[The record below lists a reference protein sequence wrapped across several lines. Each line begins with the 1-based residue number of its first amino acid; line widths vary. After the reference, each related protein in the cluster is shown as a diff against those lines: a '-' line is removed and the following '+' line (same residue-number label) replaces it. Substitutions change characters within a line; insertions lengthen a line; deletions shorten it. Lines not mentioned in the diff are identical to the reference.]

1 MKIIGVVRSLGERTE
16 DIAISELKKQVDKV
30 FLVRD
35 IKPFYK
41 TVIKCIDIALE
52 QNADYMITND
62 ADVIIKEGAV
72 KILLKHIKKTNSPL
86 VTGHTISKF
95 LGKRQGGVRIWSN
108 KKLKEIKQ
116 FLESNGEVIRPEADI
131 HKKFKGVLVNDVTS
145 THEYNQFY
153 RDIYD
158 RFVKHSIKHKDIS
171 STIKGFK
178 NNKDLDFKVAYHG
191 YFDKEKNF
199 KKSFPNLLEK
209 EEIYENN

>member
-16 DIAISELKKQVDKV
+16 EIAISELEKQVDEV
-30 FLVRD
+30 FLLRD

-62 ADVIIKEGAV
+62 ADVTIKEGAV
-72 KILLKHIKKTNSPL
+72 KILLNYIKKTNSPL
-86 VTGHTISKF
+86 VTSHAISKF

-108 KKLKEIKQ
+108 KNLKEIKQ
-116 FLESNGEVIRPEADI
+116 FLEKKREVIRPESDI
-131 HKKFKGVLVNDVTS
+131 HKEFNGLLIEEVTS
-145 THEYNQFY
+145 EHEYNQFY
-153 RDIYD
+153 KDIYD
-158 RFVKHSIKHKDIS
+158 RFVKHSIKHKKIS
-171 STIKGFK
+171 NIIKNFK

-199 KKSFPNLLEK
+199 KKSFPNLKEK
-209 EEIYENN
+209 F